1 MILTR
6 KLREFLQLLFPV
18 FVDVDPLLLG
28 LLVGAVESL
37 LPAVE
42 DQLLGVLRVLGGQ
55 DSEEVPAETWLIRL
69 PRALTLGY
77 RSCP

>member
-42 DQLLGVLRVLGGQ
+42 GQLLGVLRVLGGQ
-55 DSEEVPAETWLIRL
+55 DGEEVPTET
-69 PRALTLGY
+69 
-77 RSCP
+77 